1 MMRNKLKPI
10 LLVALGLVAHSALA
24 ADSTEALA
32 RTCNNCHGVNGV
44 SAGGSMPSLGGQP
57 EAYLKQ
63 IMLQWKTD
71 ERAAATMN
79 RLIKGYSDEQ
89 IASLAKYFAAKP
101 WVANVQKAG
110 PDVMAKGKDATE
122 RCETCHG
129 ETGGKPDDELTPRL
143 NGQAAM
149 YLHLELDKYRD
160 EAFKMTHKKMIKN
173 ARKMEEGDVGI
184 AAKFYGSQ
192 SK

>member
-1 MMRNKLKPI
+1 MQYKFLI
-10 LLVALGLVAHSALA
+10 SLAVLGLAATPVQA
-24 ADSTEALA
+24 ADSIDALA

-44 SAGGSMPSLGGQP
+44 SAGGAMPSIGGQSA
-57 EAYLKQ
+57 AYLKQ
-63 IMLQWKTD
+63 IMLQWKSN
-71 ERAAATMN
+71 ERLAATMN

-89 IASLAKYFAAKP
+89 IGALAKYFAAKP
-101 WVANVQKAG
+101 WTPIAQKASA
-110 PDVMAKGKDATE
+110 DVLAKGKDATD

-129 ETGGKPDDELTPRL
+129 ATGNKPDDELTPLL
-143 NGQAAM
+143 NGQSAM

-160 EAFKMTHKKMIKN
+160 EAFQMTHKKMIKN

-184 AAKFYGSQ
+184 AAKFFGSQ

>member
-1 MMRNKLKPI
+1 MRRKSTLAMM
-10 LLVALGLVAHSALA
+10 VCLGLSSIPALA
-24 ADSTEALA
+24 ADSIDALA

-44 SAGGSMPSLGGQP
+44 SAGGANPSIGGLS

-89 IASLAKYFAAKP
+89 IAALAKYFAAKP
-101 WVANVQKAG
+101 WVPVVQKASA
-110 PDVMAKGKDATE
+110 DVLAKGKEVTDK
-122 RCETCHG
+122 CETCHG
-129 ETGGKPDDELTPRL
+129 ATGSQPDDELTPRL
-143 NGQAAM
+143 NGQSAM

-160 EAFKMTHKKMIKN
+160 EAFKMPHKKMIKS
-173 ARKMEEGDVGI
+173 ARKMEAGDVGT
-184 AAKFYGSQ
+184 AAKFFGSQ

>member
-1 MMRNKLKPI
+1 MRRKSTLALI
-10 LLVALGLVAHSALA
+10 ACLGLCSLPVLA
-24 ADSTEALA
+24 ADSIDALA
-32 RTCNNCHGVNGV
+32 NTCNNCHGVNGV
-44 SAGGSMPSLGGQP
+44 SAGGAMPSIGGQP

-63 IMLQWKTD
+63 ILMQWKTG
-71 ERAAATMN
+71 ERAAADMN

-89 IASLAKYFAAKP
+89 IAALAKYFAAKP
-101 WVANVQKAG
+101 WVPLVQKVS
-110 PDVMAKGKDATE
+110 PDVLAKGKAATE
-122 RCETCHG
+122 KCATCHG
-129 ETGGKPDDELTPRL
+129 DTGGQPDDELTPRL
-143 NGQAAM
+143 NGQSAM

-160 EAFKMTHKKMIKN
+160 EAFLMPHKKMVKN

>member
-1 MMRNKLKPI
+1 MRNNMLFAMT
-10 LLVALGLVAHSALA
+10 ALGLVATTALA
-24 ADSTEALA
+24 ADPIEGLA

-44 SAGGSMPSLGGQP
+44 SAGGSMPSLGGQS

-63 IMLQWKTD
+63 IMLQWKSG

-89 IASLAKYFAAKP
+89 IGALAKYFAAKP
-101 WVANVQKAG
+101 WVPLSQKVGA
-110 PDVMAKGKDATE
+110 DVLKKGKEVTDSCA
-122 RCETCHG
+122 TCHG
-129 ETGGKPDDELTPRL
+129 DTGGQPDDELTPRM
-143 NGQAAM
+143 NGQSAM

-160 EAFKMTHKKMIKN
+160 PAFQMPHKKMIKS

-184 AAKFYGSQ
+184 AAKYFGSQ

>member
-1 MMRNKLKPI
+1 MLKKLKPI
-10 LLVALGLVAHSALA
+10 LLVTLGLVAQAALA
-24 ADSTEALA
+24 SDSTEALA

-44 SAGGSMPSLGGQP
+44 SAGGSMPSLGGQS

-89 IASLAKYFAAKP
+89 IANLAKYFAAKP
-101 WVANVQKAG
+101 WTPIVQKVG
-110 PDVMAKGKDATE
+110 SDVITKGKEATD

-129 ETGGKPDDELTPRL
+129 LTGSKPDDELTPRL
-143 NGQAAM
+143 DGQAAM

-173 ARKMEEGDVGI
+173 TRKMEDGDVGI

>member
-1 MMRNKLKPI
+1 MRTKLLI
-10 LLVALGLVAHSALA
+10 TLAALGLAATSAQA
-24 ADSTEALA
+24 ADSIDALA

-44 SAGGSMPSLGGQP
+44 SAGGAMPSIGGQP

-63 IMLQWKTD
+63 ILMQWKTG
-71 ERAAATMN
+71 ERAAADMN

-89 IASLAKYFAAKP
+89 IAALAKYFAAKP
-101 WVANVQKAG
+101 WVPLVQKVS
-110 PDVMAKGKDATE
+110 PDVLAKGKAATE
-122 RCETCHG
+122 KCATCHG
-129 ETGGKPDDELTPRL
+129 DTGGQPDDELTPRL
-143 NGQAAM
+143 NGQSAM

-160 EAFKMTHKKMIKN
+160 EAFLMPHKKMVKN